1 MKTSTGKEKYLKK
14 VNCFTEEGEML
25 SYNIKEGAC
34 IVQVSKNS
42 HNMERT

>member
-1 MKTSTGKEKYLKK
+1 MKTSAGKETYLKG
-14 VNCFTEEGEML
+14 VNCFTEEDEML

-42 HNMERT
+42 HNMGRT